1 MKLSRLCLR
10 LTTHSPSGPGGVEKN
25 QLYRALMAGAL
36 SLCLVAAL
44 LALPAAAQQSTGTIV
59 GTVTDPSGA
68 AVQGA
73 TVTAKDVERGTTL
86 RTKSNEDGAF
96 DFPVVPVGSYQVR
109 AEKEGFA
116 AAVQPVFTLVLNQT
130 ARFTFQMRVG
140 QRSETVEVV
149 ATAPI
154 LQTDTSLLGSIVD
167 SRTAQ
172 ELPLSTHN
180 LNQLTLISSPGVVTP
195 NLFGFQAAQ
204 NTFGTGRP
212 YVNGA
217 REQENNFILD
227 GMDNNQPDNN
237 DVGFV
242 PSPEAIQEFN
252 LITGSAPADFGNY
265 LGGVVNV
272 VIKSGT
278 NDFHGSLYEYL
289 RRGGL
294 NANNWSL
301 NLNHLPRPGQR
312 YDDFGGTFGG
322 PIIKNKL
329 FFFADYQEALFS
341 QPATVSQL
349 QTIPLAERGGDFSA
363 QCTAGFN
370 GLGICANPAQ
380 QLYDPASSA
389 SPATRT

>member
-25 QLYRALMAGAL
+25 QSYRALMAGAL

-44 LALPAAAQQSTGTIV
+44 VALPAGAQQSTGAIV

-86 RTKSNEDGAF
+86 TTKSNEEGAF

-180 LNQLTLISSPGVVTP
+180 PNQ
-195 NLFGFQAAQ
+195 FGFQAAQ

-278 NDFHGSLYEYL
+278 NNFHGSLYEYL

-294 NANNWSL
+294 NANSWQNNTACL
-301 NLNHLPRPGQR
+301 PNGTGFICGRDAAGNQIAPRPSLH
-312 YDDFGGTFGG
+312 YDNFGFTFGG
-322 PIIKNKL
+322 PIIRNKL
-329 FFFADYQEALFS
+329 FFFSDYAESLFS
-341 QPATVSQL
+341 QPSTITQL
-349 QTIPLAERGGDFSA
+349 SLIPDAQRAGNFS
-363 QCTAGFN
+363 
-370 GLGICANPAQ
+370 GICPEGFTGGICNNPAH
-380 QLYDPASSA
+380 
-389 SPATRT
+389 